1 MKLPGMTSHFLK
13 KNFKGASDSWQFL
26 DHYMR
31 SWNCQ
36 ELLSLNGTR
45 IGFLLQC
52 YQMWKHFLAIS
63 WSQYVFMELPG
74 TTYIF
79 KKCKNNQIFVMEMTG
94 ITFTLKANPGNSFI
108 TMKSPGITLSF
119 HKIFFWNN
127 ASYSWQF
134 LDHYMWIRNCQDCM
148 YNPKV
153 SAPTHL
159 KPLRQ
164 ALYFLTL
171 PWVIRG
177 KTQLG

>member
-1 MKLPGMTSHFLK
+1 MVPELDFCYSVTRCEST
-13 KNFKGASDSWQFL
+13 SWQFL
-26 DHYMR
+26 DHNMC

-36 ELLSLNGTR
+36 EPLTFLKNVKIIKFLWWKWQESLSL
-45 IGFLLQC
+45 
-52 YQMWKHFLAIS
+52 WKQILAIPS
-63 WSQYVFMELPG
+63 SLY
-74 TTYIF
+74 
-79 KKCKNNQIFVMEMTG
+79 
-94 ITFTLKANPGNSFI
+94 A

>member
-1 MKLPGMTSHFLK
+1 
-13 KNFKGASDSWQFL
+13 
-26 DHYMR
+26 
-31 SWNCQ
+31 
-36 ELLSLNGTR
+36 
-45 IGFLLQC
+45 
-52 YQMWKHFLAIS
+52 
-63 WSQYVFMELPG
+63 MELPG
-74 TTYIF
+74 TAIIKWYQ
-79 KKCKNNQIFVMEMTG
+79 NWIFVTV
-94 ITFTLKANPGNSFI
+94 LPDVKALPGNFLITICVHGIARNHLHFLKNVKIIKFLWWKWQESLSLWKQI
-108 TMKSPGITLSF
+108 LAIPSSLYATMKSPGITLSF

>member
-1 MKLPGMTSHFLK
+1 MVPELDFCYSVTRCEST
-13 KNFKGASDSWQFL
+13 SWQFL
-26 DHYMR
+26 DHNMC

-36 ELLSLNGTR
+36 EPLT
-45 IGFLLQC
+45 F
-52 YQMWKHFLAIS
+52 
-63 WSQYVFMELPG
+63 V
-74 TTYIF
+74 